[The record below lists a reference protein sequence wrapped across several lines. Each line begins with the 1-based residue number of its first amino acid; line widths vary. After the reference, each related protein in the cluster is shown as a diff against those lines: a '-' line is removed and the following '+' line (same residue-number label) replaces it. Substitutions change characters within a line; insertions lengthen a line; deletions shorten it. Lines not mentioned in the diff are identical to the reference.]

1 MLPIYPYNVEEK
13 KKAVNI
19 FKSQKTTFKARKIKS
34 IVI

>member
-1 MLPIYPYNVEEK
+1 MLPIYPYNVEK